1 MLAMK
6 EVARSRGL
14 DVIDDLSSDLFAGG
28 PAQAVHLSR
37 QQPPTGTGTPIGA
50 DGVNRAIGSIVK
62 SWNKKDAPA
71 VRVIKTTAELPENI
85 RTHIDSESDTAQV
98 RGAFDPATDTVYLI
112 ADQILTPDH
121 ARRVLAHEAIG
132 HYSLMK
138 MLGNEFPSLIANVLR
153 LTESDPVVKK
163 LANKVRKNYG
173 EDVTGNQLAA
183 ETLALMAENGVRRP
197 VITRIIAKIR
207 RFLRSLGLHLSFNRA
222 EVNDMILHA

>member
-1 MLAMK
+1 MAAYGSNR
-6 EVARSRGL
+6 V
-14 DVIDDLSSDLFAGG
+14 
-28 PAQAVHLSR
+28 
-37 QQPPTGTGTPIGA
+37 TTP
-50 DGVNRAIGSIVK
+50 
-62 SWNKKDAPA
+62 
-71 VRVIKTTAELPENI
+71 
-85 RTHIDSESDTAQV
+85 IDSESDTAQV
-98 RGAFDPATDTVYLI
+98 HGAFDPATDTVYLI

-163 LANKVRKNYG
+163 LVNKVRKNYG